1 MGKSVSRS
9 YMCCSAREKAG
20 LENPPCLGAPPR
32 FRLDSC
38 EVQIA
43 QARLVAFAPL
53 YQREAALTRRVALAS
68 ACEVHVYRV
77 TDPDDLSA
85 GLPELTLTHTLRAEH
100 GQQITGVRF
109 VDEDN
114 SRDLAVAFGPVEG
127 AEGEHVLQIW
137 NTEAD
142 RKDDFGGVLPD
153 EQVEV
158 VQWDH
163 HSNCSTSIVFSK
175 VPITHMATQK
185 GSFFLA
191 ADATGNCQLFN
202 KRKNFE
208 LRSEAVLHPGGIVDL
223 ALDKLF
229 LFSVGNQRAIRV
241 SSVPDLREV
250 LTISVDL
257 SQDFLR
263 CMGAPASSGPLRR
276 PSQGARAPASP
287 SAHFAA
293 LGPLRRPCSR
303 WTGMPG
309 AARSGG
315 SGAPRGF
322 LYAAGVLGDAC
333 EVAGAGAG
341 VLMEWQL
348 GGQALCRSAQ
358 VAHDS
363 PIVLLSH
370 GPYDNGPIIT
380 ADAKGIFRV
389 WQSELDKG
397 LCFMQQVDLA
407 CLEPAAV
414 PAVAVEQPR
423 CLYMVACNKKLVVWR
438 RHQDEFGRM

>member
-9 YMCCSAREKAG
+9 YMCCSGREKAG
-20 LENPPCLGAPPR
+20 LENPPCLGAAPR
-32 FRLDSC
+32 FRLDTL

-43 QARLVAFAPL
+43 GARLVTFAPL

-77 TDPDDLSA
+77 TDPDVPDS
-85 GLPELTLTHTLRAEH
+85 GLPELTLTHTLRAEQ
-100 GQQITGVRF
+100 GQQIAGVRF
-109 VDEDN
+109 ADEDN
-114 SRDLAVAFGPVEG
+114 SRDLVVAFGPREG
-127 AEGEHVLQIW
+127 SEGEHFLKIW
-137 NTEAD
+137 NTEAERD
-142 RKDDFGGVLPD
+142 GSTGGSRGLLD

-158 VQWDH
+158 VQWDPQ
-163 HSNCSTSIVFSK
+163 SSSSRSIALSK
-175 VPITHMATQK
+175 PITHMATQK

-191 ADATGNCQLFN
+191 ADATGNCKLFN

-223 ALDKLF
+223 ALDKVF
-229 LFSVGNQRAIRV
+229 LFSVGNQRVIRV

-250 LTISVDL
+250 LTISIDV

-263 CMGAPASSGPLRR
+263 CMGGPTRR
-276 PSQGARAPASP
+276 PSQGVRAPASP
-287 SAHFAA
+287 GVQLAELS
-293 LGPLRRPCSR
+293 LLRRPCSR

-309 AARSGG
+309 VARTGG

-322 LYAAGVLGDAC
+322 LYAAGVLGEAS

-348 GGQALCRSAQ
+348 GEQARCRSAQ

-370 GPYDNGPIIT
+370 GPYDNGPVVT
-380 ADAKGIFRV
+380 ADARGVFRV

-423 CLYMVACNKKLVVWR
+423 CLYMVACDRKLVVWR
-438 RHQDEFGRM
+438 RRQDEFGRT